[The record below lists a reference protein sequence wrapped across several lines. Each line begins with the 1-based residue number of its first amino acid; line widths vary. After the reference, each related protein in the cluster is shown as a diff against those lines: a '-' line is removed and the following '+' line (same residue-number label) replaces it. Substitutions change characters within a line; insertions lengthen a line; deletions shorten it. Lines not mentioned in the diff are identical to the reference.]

1 MDWTEIRENWEA
13 TIPSLQ
19 SRWPEVPEEDWI
31 AAAGERADIAAA
43 IARWTGND
51 LTEAERDLEEW
62 REGPMP
68 ADAYADPTHDDEAT
82 RDARRYIPEGED
94 PLADD
99 SRFGDD
105 DVPDRPIGRR
115 DD

>member
-1 MDWTEIRENWEA
+1 MCY
-13 TIPSLQ
+13 SLALKRGRALIGRFRDRY
-19 SRWPEVPEEDWI
+19 S
-31 AAAGERADIAAA
+31 AAMEC
-43 IARWTGND
+43 
-51 LTEAERDLEEW
+51 LERDLEEW